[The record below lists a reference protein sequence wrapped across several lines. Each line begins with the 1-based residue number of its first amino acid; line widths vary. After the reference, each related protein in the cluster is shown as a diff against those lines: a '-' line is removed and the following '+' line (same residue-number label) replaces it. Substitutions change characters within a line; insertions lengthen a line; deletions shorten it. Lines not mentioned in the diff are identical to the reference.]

1 MRFINHICIFQRFNA
16 ASTIQHPGKYCIR
29 DINVRS
35 LNRFHSASIINAL
48 FESSLLALLRNIS
61 SPHYPEM
68 INKILSKLN
77 TKSKML
83 FRIQT
88 V

>member
-48 FESSLLALLRNIS
+48 FCSLAFWPCYATSHHPITL
-61 SPHYPEM
+61 
-68 INKILSKLN
+68 K
-77 TKSKML
+77 
-83 FRIQT
+83 
-88 V
+88 